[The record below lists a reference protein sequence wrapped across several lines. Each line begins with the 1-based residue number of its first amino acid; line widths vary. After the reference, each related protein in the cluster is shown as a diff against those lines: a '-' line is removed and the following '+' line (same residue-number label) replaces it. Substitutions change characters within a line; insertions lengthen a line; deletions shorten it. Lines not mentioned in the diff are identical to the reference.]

1 MSRKKTSGQ
10 QSRSKQSSRRSSGSG
25 AQSRGRSKKAKTN
38 KHNSAT
44 AKGSS
49 FNNASKG
56 GLNPQ
61 TQASKKKAQLDEDE
75 STVILLFNKPFQV
88 LCQFTDQANRE
99 TLASYIKIPNLY
111 AAGRL
116 DRDSEG
122 LLLLT
127 NNGMLQHR
135 IAHPDFKLPKTY
147 LVQLEGEVSGKAI
160 KQLCEGVKL
169 NDGMSAP
176 AIAKQVEPPDW
187 LWPRNPPIRVR
198 KDIPTSWI
206 QITITEGRNCQIRRM
221 SAAVGYPTLRLIRTQ
236 IGAHNVKGITLGEYK
251 EVADTLG

>member
-1 MSRKKTSGQ
+1 MSRKKASAQ
-10 QSRSKQSSRRSSGSG
+10 QR
-25 AQSRGRSKKAKTN
+25 RSKK
-38 KHNSAT
+38 NSRQTSST
-44 AKGSS
+44 ARGRRGSKGSHVNS
-49 FNNASKG
+49 SNKP
-56 GLNPQ
+56 LTPTKEPEQ
-61 TQASKKKAQLDEDE
+61 EIEVED
-75 STVILLFNKPFQV
+75 TVILLFNKPFQV
-88 LCQFTDQANRE
+88 LCQFTDQDERE
-99 TLASYIKIPNLY
+99 TLASYIKIPKLY

-147 LVQLEGEVSGKAI
+147 LVQLEGDVSGKAI

-169 NDGMSAP
+169 KDGMTAE
-176 AIAKQVEPPDW
+176 ADAKQVERPEW

-206 QITITEGRNCQIRRM
+206 QLTITEGRNRQVRRM
-221 SAAVGYPTLRLIRTQ
+221 SAAVGYPTLRLIRTH
-236 IGAHNVKGITLGEYK
+236 IGAHSVSGIAPGEYK

>member
-1 MSRKKTSGQ
+1 MSRKKASGQ
-10 QSRSKQSSRRSSGSG
+10 QRRNNKTSRQSSATGSHSRKRKKISGTH
-25 AQSRGRSKKAKTN
+25 RHKKITN
-38 KHNSAT
+38 KGSQGNRSARQ
-44 AKGSS
+44 
-49 FNNASKG
+49 SK
-56 GLNPQ
+56 LPAETDQQ
-61 TQASKKKAQLDEDE
+61 TEDE
-75 STVILLFNKPFQV
+75 PTIVLLFNKPFQV
-88 LCQFTDQANRE
+88 LCQFTDQDERE
-99 TLASYIKIPNLY
+99 TLASYIKIPKLY

-147 LVQLEGEVSGKAI
+147 LVQLEGEISGKAI
-160 KQLCEGVKL
+160 KALCDGVKL
-169 NDGMSAP
+169 NDGMTAP
-176 AIAKQVEPPDW
+176 AVAKQVEQPDW
-187 LWPRNPPIRVR
+187 LWPRNPPIRFR

-206 QITITEGRNCQIRRM
+206 ELQITEGRNRQVRRM

-236 IGAHNVKGITLGEYK
+236 IGAHFVKGIAPGEYK